1 VSGVSAGLVKQLL
14 KEMAGLFPDEV
25 MHIGT
30 RTPTKLPC
38 LFWVQRRRPA
48 CAKPSFEF
56 FTWKRKLKTCI
67 VLSAGGDETGSSPP
81 CTLADTKSWE
91 VKMIEYVQ
99 GTLGKQVM
107 GWEEVL
113 FKTNAASNDSGVIVD
128 SWARSSWQQAATL
141 DHRTVVRGNARSF
154 SSGLFCTF
162 VPSPSWQIIAV
173 RKLIAA
179 VLWFVL

>member
-1 VSGVSAGLVKQLL
+1 MQNHHLSSPLGNASSKHAL
-14 KEMAGLFPDEV
+14 
-25 MHIGT
+25 
-30 RTPTKLPC
+30 R
-38 LFWVQRRRPA
+38 
-48 CAKPSFEF
+48 
-56 FTWKRKLKTCI
+56 
-67 VLSAGGDETGSSPP
+67 LSAGGDETGSSPP

-154 SSGLFCTF
+154 SSFFLYFRPEFVLANHRCSLVDHGRVLVLLVTTGQQQRQF
-162 VPSPSWQIIAV
+162 VPRYP
-173 RKLIAA
+173 
-179 VLWFVL
+179 

>member
-1 VSGVSAGLVKQLL
+1 
-14 KEMAGLFPDEV
+14 
-25 MHIGT
+25 
-30 RTPTKLPC
+30 
-38 LFWVQRRRPA
+38 
-48 CAKPSFEF
+48 
-56 FTWKRKLKTCI
+56 
-67 VLSAGGDETGSSPP
+67 
-81 CTLADTKSWE
+81 
-91 VKMIEYVQ
+91 MIEYVQ

-154 SSGLFCTF
+154 SSVLFCTF

-173 RKLIAA
+173 R
-179 VLWFVL
+179 